1 MWRRLH
7 SGLGLFGLILV
18 LALSVSGAIL
28 SVFPIRDGWAALPT
42 DATMTVADLAGRLT
56 TQGVEID
63 GIKMAPSGAVIVD
76 YTDGSGIP
84 QQGLAD
90 PATGKIIGP
99 APTGGPIYEAVKTFH
114 RSFLLGDKGRILS
127 GVGAGLMALLSISG
141 LWLMAS
147 RMGGFR
153 RLFDRPKGTLVARL
167 HTVLTRATLLPFIL
181 SAVTGVYIVL
191 TEFELVNATPVSS
204 LAYPASAQDLPAVS
218 PGQLAGLVAVPL
230 SDLRSLQFPFP
241 DDTTDVF
248 TLRTDQGLTV
258 IDQFTGAVLEQVP
271 AGWGE
276 TVYNWVYA
284 LHTGQGMAWLGAL
297 LGLAAALVPLIAGA
311 GVAIWWARTRDSR
324 VRIKNNTPAPKAEVV
339 ILVGSEGGSTW
350 GFAKSLHAEMT
361 RAGVATH
368 IAPMND
374 FAPRYPAAR
383 CVLFLTSTYGEGHA
397 PESSNRILSLL
408 ADQAEVPDWSYAV
421 LGFGDRAFPKYCQFA
436 KDLET
441 ALSDRGWPRLLPI
454 SLINRQSTQAFA
466 TWGTELAKALH
477 LPLTLTHEV
486 AMPAT
491 RRMELI
497 ARHEYGTEVQSPTVV
512 LRFRS
517 SQPPQRSTLSRTM
530 RLFGGTTFQFQPCD
544 LLGIV
549 PPDDTIPRYY
559 SISSVASDTEVE
571 ICVRKQTGGKC
582 STFLHE
588 LALGAEIDAITRP
601 NPDFVPPSQ
610 RRPVIMV
617 AAGTGISPFIGL
629 IRSNARHQPI
639 HLFWGGRTPTSDF
652 LYEDVLGEA
661 LADHSLT
668 TLTTAFSRIKGGGY
682 VQDKLREDA
691 DRLVS
696 LIRQG
701 AAIMVCGGDA
711 MAQAARAEFDA
722 ILAPLGQSVLRLK
735 QKGQYLEDIF

>member
-7 SGLGLFGLILV
+7 SSLGLFGLILV
-18 LALSVSGAIL
+18 LALSISGAIL
-28 SVFPIRDGWAALPT
+28 SVFPIRDGWAALPA
-42 DATMTVADLAGRLT
+42 DATMTVADLAGRLA

-63 GIKMAPSGAVIVD
+63 GVKVAPSRAIIVD
-76 YTDGSGIP
+76 YTDASGIP

-90 PATGKIIGP
+90 PSTGKIIGP
-99 APTGGPIYEAVKTFH
+99 APTGGPIFEAVKTFH
-114 RSFLLGDKGRILS
+114 RSFMLGDKGRILS
-127 GVGAGLMALLSISG
+127 GIGAGLMALLSISG
-141 LWLMAS
+141 LWLMTS

-153 RLFDRPKGTLVARL
+153 RLFDRPKGTLLARL
-167 HTVLTRATLLPFIL
+167 HTVLTRATLLPFLL
-181 SAVTGVYIVL
+181 SSITGVYVVL
-191 TEFELVNATPVSS
+191 TEFELIDATAVSS

-218 PGQLAGLVAVPL
+218 PGQLAGLAAVPL
-230 SDLRSLQFPFP
+230 HDLRSLQFPFP

-248 TLRTDQGLTV
+248 TLRTAKGLTV

-271 AGWGE
+271 ASWGE
-276 TVYNWVYA
+276 TVYNWIYA

-297 LGLAAALVPLIAGA
+297 LGLAAALVPAIAGS

-324 VRIKNNTPAPKAEVV
+324 IRVKNNAPAAKAEVV

-350 GFAKSLHAEMT
+350 GFAKSLHGTLTE
-361 RAGVATH
+361 AGIAAH
-368 IAPMND
+368 IAPMNS
-374 FAPRYPAAR
+374 FAPRYAAAR

-397 PESSNRILSLL
+397 PESANRILSHL
-408 ADQAEVPDWSYAV
+408 ADQVDVPGWSYAV

-466 TWGTELAKALH
+466 TWGTELAKALGR
-477 LPLTLTHEV
+477 PITLTHEV

-497 ARHEYGTEVQSPTVV
+497 ARREYGTEVQSPTVV

-517 SQPPQRSTLSRTM
+517 TQAPKRGRLSQLM
-530 RLFGGTTFQFQPCD
+530 RIFGTTHQFQPCD

-549 PPDDTIPRYY
+549 PPGDTIPRYY
-559 SISSVASDTEVE
+559 SISSAASDTEVE

-582 STFLHE
+582 STFLHD
-588 LALGAEIDAITRP
+588 LSIGAEIDAITRP
-601 NPDFVPPSQ
+601 NPDFTPPSQ
-610 RRPVIMV
+610 RRPVVMV
-617 AAGTGISPFIGL
+617 AAGTGIAPFIGL

-652 LYEDVLGEA
+652 LYEDVLCDA

-722 ILAPLGQSVLRLK
+722 MLAPLGQSVLRLK